1 MNMLRTAWHHC
12 RYGSTALWL
21 LCAACAPI
29 DADNA
34 VLTPREQGAF
44 PPIRL
49 QGVDRAN
56 VVTADFRGKVVVLN
70 VWATWCPPCRKEMP
84 SLQRL
89 HAKLDPA
96 RAEVIGVSVEN
107 DDHVVRE
114 WLKQS
119 KITFANYLDTG
130 SPSAQKLL
138 RISAYPQ
145 TFFISPDGRLIASV
159 SGARD
164 WDDPKWLEMIDKAA
178 SGKIATR
185 QSAAYIR

>member
-1 MNMLRTAWHHC
+1 MNMLRTAWRNCLH
-12 RYGSTALWL
+12 GLTALLL
-21 LCAACAPI
+21 LCAACGPI
-29 DADNA
+29 DADHEA
-34 VLTPREQGAF
+34 LMQREQKAF

-56 VVTADFRGKVVVLN
+56 VATADFRGKVVVLN

-84 SLQRL
+84 SLERL

-96 RAEVIGVSVEN
+96 RAEVIGLSVEN

-130 SPSAQKLL
+130 VPSAREQL
-138 RISAYPQ
+138 RISSYPQ
-145 TFFISPDGRLIASV
+145 TFFIGADGRLIANIA
-159 SGARD
+159 GARD
-164 WDDPKWLEMIDKAA
+164 WDDPKWLEIINNAS
-178 SGKIATR
+178 SGKVA
-185 QSAAYIR
+185 SAHPTALN